1 MAGLKS
7 PRENLP
13 RSRTF
18 PFTTLCLRTRCARKF
33 IAPGIVAVPA
43 YEPRPR
49 RVPVFYLPAD
59 TPARK
64 TTRKKPMPNA
74 QKELIVSDLRD
85 LAQGSKGAILTD
97 YRGLTVA
104 EVTRLRAKLRESN
117 AEYHIV
123 KNTLYKIALGK
134 ETVSPELESLLT
146 GPTAILFAKNDVV
159 APTKA
164 ILDFLRDLKKPDIKV
179 KGGYIDGKIYNVEQ
193 VTALSKLPSR
203 EQIIATLI
211 GTLDGPAAN
220 FVGTLDNIIGSFVRT
235 IQAIADKVA
244 ESGPIA
250 GSAPESAAPV
260 ADTAPEAPAAPVA
273 ETAPET
279 PATVVEAAA
288 PTAEAAPRRSVGSCR
303 GSCDRIR
310 RSRSCRRTGS
320 VRRS

>member
-1 MAGLKS
+1 
-7 PRENLP
+7 
-13 RSRTF
+13 
-18 PFTTLCLRTRCARKF
+18 
-33 IAPGIVAVPA
+33 
-43 YEPRPR
+43 
-49 RVPVFYLPAD
+49 
-59 TPARK
+59 
-64 TTRKKPMPNA
+64 MPNA

-134 ETVSPELESLLT
+134 ETVSPELEKLLT

-179 KGGYIDGKIYNVEQ
+179 KGGYIDGKIYNVDQ

-250 GSAPESAAPV
+250 GSAPVS
-260 ADTAPEAPAAPVA
+260 APAAEA
-273 ETAPET
+273 APE
-279 PATVVEAAA
+279 PSAAVETAA
-288 PTAEAAPRRSVGSCR
+288 PTAEAAPEPSETPAETPTAEASPAPVAEVTLESGEAAPASAAEPEASAAPEAVSEVALES
-303 GSCDRIR
+303 GEAPSAAEPAPVETAPESTVTAETEVSLESGEAAPVAAAALDAE
-310 RSRSCRRTGS
+310 STSE
-320 VRRS
+320 

>member
-1 MAGLKS
+1 
-7 PRENLP
+7 
-13 RSRTF
+13 
-18 PFTTLCLRTRCARKF
+18 
-33 IAPGIVAVPA
+33 
-43 YEPRPR
+43 
-49 RVPVFYLPAD
+49 
-59 TPARK
+59 
-64 TTRKKPMPNA
+64 MPNA

-104 EVTRLRAKLRESN
+104 QVTRLRLKLRESD

-123 KNTLYKIALGK
+123 KNTLYKVALGK
-134 ETVSPELESLLT
+134 DTVSPELEKLLT
-146 GPTAILFAKNDVV
+146 GPTAILFAKSDVV

-164 ILDFLRDLKKPDIKV
+164 ILDFLRDLKNPDIKV
-179 KGGYIDGKIYNVEQ
+179 KGGFIDGKIYSIDQ

-250 GSAPESAAPV
+250 GSAPAASAAP
-260 ADTAPEAPAAPVA
+260 AAEVTA
-273 ETAPET
+273 ETT
-279 PATVVEAAA
+279 AA
-288 PTAEAAPRRSVGSCR
+288 PTAEAAPEPSESPAAELSPASVAEVALESGEAPTPEAPTELAMES
-303 GSCDRIR
+303 GEAPAPQPVASAEPETPA
-310 RSRSCRRTGS
+310 SPES
-320 VRRS
+320 VSEVALESGEAPEAVPVETPMEPAPPANPDDSPVEPVEAAIEAAAHTSE

>member
-1 MAGLKS
+1 
-7 PRENLP
+7 
-13 RSRTF
+13 
-18 PFTTLCLRTRCARKF
+18 
-33 IAPGIVAVPA
+33 
-43 YEPRPR
+43 
-49 RVPVFYLPAD
+49 
-59 TPARK
+59 
-64 TTRKKPMPNA
+64 MPNA

-104 EVTRLRAKLRESN
+104 EVTRLRLKLRESE

-123 KNTLYKIALGK
+123 KNTLYKVALGRD
-134 ETVSPELESLLT
+134 TVSPELEKLLT

-179 KGGYIDGKIYNVEQ
+179 KGGFIDGKIYNVDQ
-193 VTALSKLPSR
+193 VTALSKLPPR

-244 ESGPIA
+244 ESGPIPD
-250 GSAPESAAPV
+250 SASTPASS
-260 ADTAPEAPAAPVA
+260 TAEAPAAEAAPEPSETPAAPTAQASPEPVA
-273 ETAPET
+273 EAAQESGAAAQTEPVSEVALESGEAPTPEPAADPET
-279 PATVVEAAA
+279 PAPVEAVSEVALESGAATEAVPVETPSEPAPVEPNNSPEDTPVEAAE
-288 PTAEAAPRRSVGSCR
+288 TAAESTSE
-303 GSCDRIR
+303 
-310 RSRSCRRTGS
+310 
-320 VRRS
+320 